1 MLKMCNFLKKM
12 LTFAGLTAVF
22 ALEQEEMANKI
33 RKNKKKT
40 VLDLFCGCGG
50 LSYGFEMAGYDIIG
64 GIDFNKDAT
73 DTYKLNFPSANVH
86 CIDISTISKKEIKK
100 AFSGVDVII
109 GGPPCQG
116 FSTANRYQKEKDDP
130 RNKLFFEY
138 IRFVSIL
145 KPKIIL
151 IENVRGI
158 LTRDKGYAKERITTL
173 LKEQNYELNM
183 QVLDASDYGVPQCR
197 KRAIMV
203 GIRQDYLKEVF
214 DFKQIQTSESVT
226 VGEAL
231 DDLYNEESE
240 LLNNCRKEPKA
251 TCTYQEY
258 LKEGSEFIYDHEIH
272 YPADKVQ
279 KRISYVPQGGNW
291 VNIPENLWPS
301 NRKNRHSSA
310 YKRLKED
317 TQSCTIDT
325 GNAHSNYFHPLYNRI
340 PSIRESARLQSFPD
354 RFHFEGTRGSRYK
367 QVGNAV
373 PPLMAKAIANAI
385 MSYLKK

>member
-1 MLKMCNFLKKM
+1 MHSKNFQLSFKNHNFTDYLGFYALKETN
-12 LTFAGLTAVF
+12 
-22 ALEQEEMANKI
+22 MA
-33 RKNKKKT
+33 RKNKKYT

-50 LSYGFEMAGYDIIG
+50 ISYGFEMAGFDIIG

-73 DTYKLNFPSANVH
+73 DTFKKNFPKAIVQ
-86 CIDISTISKKEIKK
+86 CADISTISDSSIKEL
-100 AFSGVDVII
+100 FSGVDVII

-116 FSTANRYQKEKDDP
+116 FSTANRHQKEIDDP
-130 RNKLFFEY
+130 RNKLFFQY
-138 IRFVSIL
+138 IRFVTIL
-145 KPKIIL
+145 KPKVIL

-158 LTRDKGYAKERITTL
+158 LTRDNGYAKERITEL

-183 QVLDASDYGVPQCR
+183 QVLDASDYGVPQKR
-197 KRAIMV
+197 KRAIMI
-203 GIRQDYLKEVF
+203 GIRQDFLDEIF
-214 DFKQIQTSESVT
+214 DFSRLRTQPPVT
-226 VGEAL
+226 VADAL
-231 DDLYNEESE
+231 SDLYAEESD
-240 LLNNCRKEPKA
+240 LMNSCRKETPA
-251 TCTYQEY
+251 LCSYQKF
-258 LKEGSEFIYDHEIH
+258 LKEGSDFVFDHEIH

-291 VNIPENLWPS
+291 ADVPEDLWPS
-301 NRKNRHSSA
+301 DRKNRHSSA

-373 PPLMAKAIANAI
+373 PPLLAKAVADAI